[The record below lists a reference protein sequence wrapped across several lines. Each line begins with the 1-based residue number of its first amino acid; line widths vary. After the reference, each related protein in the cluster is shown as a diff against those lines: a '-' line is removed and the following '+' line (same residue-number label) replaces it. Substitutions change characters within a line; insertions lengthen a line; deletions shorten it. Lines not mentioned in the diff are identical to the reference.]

1 MAKSKM
7 IELNFDPHSER
18 IARAHCK
25 LEAAYKRHP
34 GHEIPVV
41 EPYVYPNLDTTEE
54 SVADLDRMLEQAV
67 GWANSLAA
75 TDNDW
80 PPVILTFCSVVMV
93 PEAFGCE
100 VVFHPGQNPWARHAL
115 SDIKQVWRL
124 KPAKMNEVPMIRR
137 QIEWIDYAQRKLG
150 TDIPI
155 WTLDIQ
161 SPFSVAAQIV
171 EPDELLAACLTSPRE
186 VHHLC
191 QMVTDYSIDMMQ
203 KQFEIME
210 HPGFPGA
217 NFPSISENIGICIAD
232 DSPLIMLSPEMYREF
247 ALPYNC
253 QLGEMFGG
261 IHIHSCGDY
270 RHNLDNLLDITNI
283 RSIQVHAGQG
293 EFPLPETAEEDCP
306 FNRARRKLAFFVDVN
321 DIALGDEYRGRYKEH
336 YTEYV
341 LTRLRAGDLTGCILQ
356 SCGCPPGAN
365 LDDFNAA
372 LDWTRQQV
380 SGNQ

>member
-1 MAKSKM
+1 M

-18 IARAHCK
+18 IELAHRR
-25 LEAAYKRHP
+25 LEAAYRRRP
-34 GHEIPVV
+34 GHEVPVV
-41 EPYVYPNLDTTEE
+41 EPYVYPKPETTEE

-67 GWANSLAA
+67 CWANSLAA

-80 PPVILTFCSVVMV
+80 PPVILGFCSVVMV

-100 VVFHPGQNPWARHAL
+100 VVFHPGQSPWARHAL
-115 SDIKQVWRL
+115 GDIKQVWKL
-124 KPAKMNEVPMIRR
+124 KPKKMNESTMIRR
-137 QIEWIDYAQRKLG
+137 QIEWIDYAQRRLG

-155 WTLDIQ
+155 QTLDIQ

-171 EPDELLAACLTSPRE
+171 EPDELLSACLTSPRE

-191 QMVTDYSIDMMQ
+191 RMVTDYSIEMMR

-217 NFPSISENIGICIAD
+217 NFPSISKDIGICIAD
-232 DSPLIMLSPEMYREF
+232 DTPLIMLSPEMYREF

-253 QLGEMFGG
+253 RLGEIFGG

-270 RHNLDNLLDITNI
+270 RHNLDNLLEITNI

-293 EFPLPETAEEDCP
+293 EFPLPESAGEDCP
-306 FNRARRKLAFFVDVN
+306 FNRARKKLAFFVDVN
-321 DIALGDEYRGRYKEH
+321 DIAQGDEYRGRYKEH
-336 YTEYV
+336 YTDYV
-341 LTRLRAGDLTGCILQ
+341 LPGLRAGDLTGCILQ
-356 SCGCPPGAN
+356 SCGCPPTAG
-365 LDDFNAA
+365 LDDLNEA
-372 LDWTRQQV
+372 LSWTRRQISV
-380 SGNQ
+380 NP